1 MKKYIYALSIVAAT
15 LIVGCGEGSSVS
27 DTQFSYDSSS
37 IFGFSKA
44 VSYDDYVVKVYD
56 DEIVEANISAP
67 NCQYYEEKGNGVYL
81 LKDCL
86 GKPLYIQA
94 KNGEI
99 KNKNVKQE
107 FPLLLNTSKTNT
119 DEFVV
124 TPLTTILATAS
135 EDDINKLVTK
145 LGVSK
150 EDLFKA
156 DNPKIKNLLP
166 KINTILML
174 SASQGAITN
183 NIKFLEVVRD
193 EIISNINNGDL
204 NTSNVLTE
212 IEDKSTE
219 DPQLFGLVIIEN
231 STTIN
236 DNPLETIKNLQQS
249 NTIKFYG
256 LVFDKKIEGANITIK
271 NLDTN
276 TTYHISATSKKNGD
290 WTLDINNTD
299 PNDTDSL
306 YYIIKDENTNYL
318 LQFIATKTEVNKTIK
333 LTSTITTKKLREL
346 INKSKII
353 SPSKEN
359 RLIISNITTAQDAIL
374 DKKNALNSHS
384 YEGNLSELRV
394 YYQDKILETAAII
407 KAVVDYN
414 VSMVE
419 ANNTY
424 ELAKN
429 IITIDS
435 ENDTNITITYNQ
447 LDVNVTEI
455 ESNITSI
462 KKDTILSSQLNMI
475 DTNKQDRFQEV
486 AKNAGY
492 VFYRLLAYY
501 DNGEFI
507 REYTKII
514 TYPSHYETMTCYL
527 KGNSTKDWN
536 CNDEN
541 KTIIEDKSNFSLGY
555 YRVVNGN
562 ITTTYSLDFNNS
574 VYVGE
579 EINKNYNYYGVIKTE
594 ENISSGKVTTEPMIL
609 VDSFD
614 VVDAFRRLPTEDNEA
629 FEELQSRIKKYK
641 TKEEVNYELNRWVK
655 SFMNDVEK
663 YFDENETN

>member
-1 MKKYIYALSIVAAT
+1 MKMKKYIYAFSIVTAT

-44 VSYDDYVVKVYD
+44 VTYEDYVVKVYD

-67 NCQYYEEKGNGVYL
+67 NCQSYEEKGNGVYL

-94 KNGEI
+94 KNGKIQTEDG
-99 KNKNVKQE
+99 NVTQE
-107 FPLLLNTSKTNT
+107 FPLLLNTSKSEI
-119 DEFVV
+119 DEFIV

-135 EDDINKLVTK
+135 NKNITNLANT
-145 LGVSK
+145 LGVDP
-150 EDLFKA
+150 EELFKV
-156 DNPKIKNLLP
+156 NNQTIKDLLP
-166 KINTILML
+166 KINTILIL

-183 NIKFLEVVRD
+183 KVKFLEVVRD
-193 EIISNINNGDL
+193 EIINDIYNNNGEL
-204 NTSNVLTE
+204 NISKVLANIKT
-212 IEDKSTE
+212 KSTE
-219 DPQLFGLVIIEN
+219 NPKLFGLVIIDDNEIN
-231 STTIN
+231 ETDPLQTI
-236 DNPLETIKNLQQS
+236 IKTQQS
-249 NTIKFYG
+249 DTIKFYG
-256 LVFDKKIEGANITIK
+256 LVFDGKIANANITIK
-271 NLDTN
+271 NLD
-276 TTYHISATSKKNGD
+276 
-290 WTLDINNTD
+290 NNKQYNI
-299 PNDTDSL
+299 PANSDTDGAWKLELNTSTDL
-306 YYIIKDENTNYL
+306 YNLIMNEDHL

-374 DKKNALNSHS
+374 DKKNALNSRS

-429 IITIDS
+429 IINIDNGN
-435 ENDTNITITYNQ
+435 EANITIDYHNY
-447 LDVNVTEI
+447 VVEI
-455 ESNITSI
+455 NETTIENNITSI
-462 KKDTILSSQLNMI
+462 KNDTILSSQLNMI
-475 DTNKQDRFQEV
+475 DTNKKDKFQEV
-486 AKNAGY
+486 AKNAGSI
-492 VFYRLLAYY
+492 FYRLLAYY
-501 DNGEFI
+501 NNNEFI
-507 REYTKII
+507 REYTKIV

-527 KGNSTKDWN
+527 EGNSTEDWN
-536 CNDEN
+536 CSSP
-541 KTIIEDKSNFSLGY
+541 TIIDDKSNFSLGY
-555 YRVVNGN
+555 YKIVDGN

-574 VYVGE
+574 IYVE
-579 EINKNYNYYGVIKTE
+579 DLNKNYNYYGVIKTE
-594 ENISSGKVTTEPMIL
+594 ENISSGIIATEPMIL
-609 VDSFD
+609 VDNFD
-614 VVDAFRRLPTEDNEA
+614 VVDAFRRLP
-629 FEELQSRIKKYK
+629 EESKKDFKKLQNIVKGYTRK
-641 TKEEVNYELNRWVK
+641 EVNYELNRWVK
-655 SFMNDVEK
+655 SFMGDVEK